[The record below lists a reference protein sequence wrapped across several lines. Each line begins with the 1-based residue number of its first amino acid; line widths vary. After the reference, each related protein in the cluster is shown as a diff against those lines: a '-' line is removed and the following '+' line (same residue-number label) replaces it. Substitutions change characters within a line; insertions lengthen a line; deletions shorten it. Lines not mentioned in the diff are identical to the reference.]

1 MDKKT
6 NVSLFKNVPL
16 YLMDELM
23 RYRTKGSAYDIRWR
37 FRKPKEGIRY
47 GRFGNLKRENATAAT
62 LHIVGVYTKDEV
74 RELYIEMN
82 DSKAKVVDARIAR
95 DEAKNHITAMNIEN
109 DVLRERVAELERER
123 DNFKAAMEDLAST
136 TAWAN
141 NSQNRWMDKYYK
153 FKESHDRWLIRWAV
167 SVYRW
172 IDGVKEWWHDPF
184 GDNIKQNQDRA
195 DASP

>member
-23 RYRTKGSAYDIRWR
+23 RYRTKGSAYEVRWR

-82 DSKAKVVDARIAR
+82 DSKAKAVDARIAL
-95 DEAKNHITAMNIEN
+95 DETKHRLA
-109 DVLRERVAELERER
+109 DVLVECEGFKKRLAELERER
-123 DNFKAAMEDLAST
+123 DNLKAAMEDMASATALAHH
-136 TAWAN
+136 
-141 NSQNRWMDKYYK
+141 SQTRWMDKYYK
-153 FKESHDRWLIRWAV
+153 FKKSHDRWLIRWAV